1 MTIAIALAVIAVV
14 AVAGVWL
21 LRKLAAEQRD
31 GGPKPRVEDG
41 PPESAE
47 DRDAVTPAPDFPWR
61 DSPGTRPGD
70 DGLPPRDMPP
80 SASPEAVP
88 AGQFAAARDHEPGV

>member
-21 LRKLAAEQRD
+21 LRKQAAEQRE
-31 GGPKPRVEDG
+31 GAKPQVEDG
-41 PPESAE
+41 PPASAE
-47 DRDAVTPAPDFPWR
+47 EGASARPASDFPWQ
-61 DSPGTRPGD
+61 DRPEDRAGD
-70 DGLPPRDMPP
+70 DGLPPTPDLPP

-88 AGQFAAARDHEPGV
+88 AGPFATARDHEPGA